1 MPRFTRMLRSAYEA
15 RGHSVTIW
23 SPDDWFHRRFSH
35 TGLAKWAGY
44 LDQYW
49 LFPWSVRRRLTS
61 TPDDTLFVFCDQA
74 LGPWVPL
81 VSDRPHV
88 VHAHDLLALRS
99 ALGDFPENPTR
110 LTGRIYQRFIRRG
123 FQKARHFISVSKK
136 TQEDLHHF
144 GKINPV
150 TSEVIYNGLT
160 FPYAPLAREAAI
172 ETLRGAG
179 LPDLQEGFLLHVGGN
194 QWYKNQHGVIALYRH
209 YVASESDPL
218 PLWCVSPKPD
228 APMATALAR
237 IPADGRVR
245 FVQGIDN
252 ATLQAAYSHARALLF
267 PSLAEGFGWP
277 LIEAQACGCPVITTD
292 EAPMNEVGG
301 DAALYLPRLRM
312 NESLEDWASA
322 GASVLRRLLAESGTV
337 RASRAERGRS
347 WAKGFD
353 GTRAIDRYLDVYSR
367 VLSGTGRS
375 DSASTKS
382 GEC

>member
-49 LFPWSVRRRLTS
+49 LFPWAVRRRLTS

-136 TQEDLHHF
+136 TQEDL
-144 GKINPV
+144 P
-150 TSEVIYNGLT
+150 TSE
-160 FPYAPLAREAAI
+160 
-172 ETLRGAG
+172 
-179 LPDLQEGFLLHVGGN
+179 
-194 QWYKNQHGVIALYRH
+194 
-209 YVASESDPL
+209 
-218 PLWCVSPKPD
+218 
-228 APMATALAR
+228 
-237 IPADGRVR
+237 
-245 FVQGIDN
+245 
-252 ATLQAAYSHARALLF
+252 
-267 PSLAEGFGWP
+267 
-277 LIEAQACGCPVITTD
+277 
-292 EAPMNEVGG
+292 
-301 DAALYLPRLRM
+301 
-312 NESLEDWASA
+312 
-322 GASVLRRLLAESGTV
+322 
-337 RASRAERGRS
+337 RS
-347 WAKGFD
+347 N
-353 GTRAIDRYLDVYSR
+353 R
-367 VLSGTGRS
+367 
-375 DSASTKS
+375 
-382 GEC
+382 